1 MSLQDEIA
9 MLKNNIVVIK
19 NKMAHA
25 RTKRDYLLL
34 KDQLHTTRMELVMAQ
49 AEAREGYSTCD

>member
-1 MSLQDEIA
+1 MPLQEEIA
-9 MLKNNIVVIK
+9 MLKNNIVIIK

-25 RTKRDYLLL
+25 QNKRDFLLL

-49 AEAREGYSTCD
+49 AEMRNGYGMSD

>member
-9 MLKNNIVVIK
+9 MLKNNIVIIK
-19 NKMAHA
+19 SKMAHA
-25 RTKRDYLLL
+25 QNKRDYLLL

-49 AEAREGYSTCD
+49 AEAREGYSMTD

>member
-1 MSLQDEIA
+1 MSLSEEIA

-19 NKMAHA
+19 SKMAHA
-25 RTKRDYLLL
+25 QTKRDYLLL

>member
-25 RTKRDYLLL
+25 QNKRDYLLL

>member
-19 NKMAHA
+19 SKMAHA
-25 RTKRDYLLL
+25 QTKRDYLLL
-34 KDQLHTTRMELVMAQ
+34 KDQLHTTRMELVLAQ
-49 AEAREGYSTCD
+49 AEAREGYSMSD

>member
-9 MLKNNIVVIK
+9 MLKNNIVIIK

-25 RTKRDYLLL
+25 QNKRDYLLL

-49 AEAREGYSTCD
+49 AEAREGYSMSD

>member
-25 RTKRDYLLL
+25 QTKRDYLLL
-34 KDQLHTTRMELVMAQ
+34 KDQLHTTRMELAMAQ
-49 AEAREGYSTCD
+49 AEAKNGFGFDD

>member
-9 MLKNNIVVIK
+9 MLKNNIVIIK

-25 RTKRDYLLL
+25 QNKRDYLLL

-49 AEAREGYSTCD
+49 AEQREGYSMSD

>member
-1 MSLQDEIA
+1 MSSQDELA
-9 MLKNNIVVIK
+9 MLQNTIVVIK

-25 RTKRDYLLL
+25 QTKRDYLLL

-49 AEAREGYSTCD
+49 AEAREGYSMSD

>member
-9 MLKNNIVVIK
+9 MLKNNITIIK
-19 NKMAHA
+19 SKMAHA
-25 RTKRDYLLL
+25 QNKRDYLLL

-49 AEAREGYSTCD
+49 AEAREGYSMSD